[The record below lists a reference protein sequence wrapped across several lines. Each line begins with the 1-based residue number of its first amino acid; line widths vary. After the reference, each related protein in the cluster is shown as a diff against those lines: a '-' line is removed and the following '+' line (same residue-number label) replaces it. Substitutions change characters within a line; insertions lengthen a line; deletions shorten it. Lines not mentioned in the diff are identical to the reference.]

1 MGFKVNPRGVDKNKH
16 NTEPKQTQNNTKT
29 GSVDNK
35 IKQYFNSQD
44 DIVSLDD
51 FNEIQKANKSF
62 NSVFGQY
69 QGQKWSDE
77 IESQFKLSFQKDL
90 EEMTTGKQVQQNDA
104 TYVAKKPVAQPI
116 KLANANVNTNVTQPS
131 NVSEEE
137 INLLLD
143 NTPLKGTGKDF
154 LEAEKKY
161 GVNALFMVSV
171 AGAESGYGNNPAK
184 GTKYNFSGRKKLKGG
199 FMEFKNFPDSIDSFG
214 DYIQRRYTSNGK
226 TTIEKVRKAGY
237 NPNASWSKKIAN
249 EWNKN
254 ISKIK
259 DYRQFQN

>member
-1 MGFKVNPRGVDKNKH
+1 MGFRINPRGVDKNKR
-16 NTEPKQTQNNTKT
+16 NTEAKQSQNKNNT
-29 GSVDNK
+29 GSVDDK

-44 DIVSLDD
+44 DIVSSDD
-51 FNEIQKANKSF
+51 FNDIQKSSKSF

-77 IESQFKLSFQKDL
+77 IESQFKLSFQKD
-90 EEMTTGKQVQQNDA
+90 MGDIINNKQTQQNDA
-104 TYVAKKPVAQPI
+104 TYVAQKPVAQPI
-116 KLANANVNTNVTQPS
+116 KLVNVNVKTNLTQPS
-131 NVSEEE
+131 KVSEEE
-137 INLLLD
+137 LNLLLD

-154 LEAEKKY
+154 LDAEKKY
-161 GVNALFMVSV
+161 GVNAMFMVSL
-171 AGAESGYGNNPAK
+171 AGVESSYGDAPAR

-214 DYIQRRYTSNGK
+214 AYIQRRYTRSGK
-226 TTIEKVRKAGY
+226 TTVQKVQQGGY
-237 NPNASWSKKIAN
+237 NPNAAWGTRIVN

-259 DYRQFQN
+259 KYRQFQN

>member
-1 MGFKVNPRGVDKNKH
+1 MGFRINPRGVDKNKH
-16 NTEPKQTQNNTKT
+16 NPEPKQTQSNTNT
-29 GSVDNK
+29 GSVDDK

-51 FNEIQKANKSF
+51 FNDIQKSNKSF

-90 EEMTTGKQVQQNDA
+90 DDMTSGKQVQQNDA
-104 TYVAKKPVAQPI
+104 TFVAQKPVAQPI
-116 KLANANVNTNVTQPS
+116 KLANANVKTNLTQPS
-131 NVSEEE
+131 KVSEEE

-171 AGAESGYGNNPAK
+171 AGAESGYGSAPAR
-184 GTKYNFSGRKKLKGG
+184 GTKYNFSGRKKAKGG

-214 DYIQRRYTSNGK
+214 AYIKRRYTSTGK
-226 TTIEKVRKAGY
+226 TTVQKVQQGGY
-237 NPNASWSKKIAN
+237 NPNASWSVKIVK

-259 DYRQFQN
+259 NYRQFQN

>member
-1 MGFKVNPRGVDKNKH
+1 MGFRINPRGVDKNKR
-16 NTEPKQTQNNTKT
+16 NTEAKQSQNKTHT
-29 GSVDNK
+29 GSVDDK

-44 DIVSLDD
+44 DIVSADD
-51 FNEIQKANKSF
+51 FNDIQKSSKSF

-90 EEMTTGKQVQQNDA
+90 EEMTTGKQAQQNDA
-104 TYVAKKPVAQPI
+104 TFVAQKPVAQPI
-116 KLANANVNTNVTQPS
+116 KLANANAKTDLTQPS
-131 NVSEEE
+131 KVSEEE

-171 AGAESGYGNNPAK
+171 AGAESSYGSAPAR
-184 GTKYNFSGRKKLKGG
+184 GTKYNFSGRKKAKGG
-199 FMEFKNFPDSIDSFG
+199 FLEFKNFPDSIDSFG
-214 DYIQRRYTSNGK
+214 AYIQRRYTSNGK
-226 TTIEKVRKAGY
+226 TTVQKVQQGGY
-237 NPNASWSKKIAN
+237 NPNASWSAKIVK

-259 DYRQFQN
+259 NYRQFQN

>member
-1 MGFKVNPRGVDKNKH
+1 MGFRINPRGVDKNKH
-16 NTEPKQTQNNTKT
+16 NPEPKQTQNNTNT
-29 GSVDNK
+29 GSVDDK

-51 FNEIQKANKSF
+51 FNDIQKSNKSF

-90 EEMTTGKQVQQNDA
+90 EEMTSGKQVQQNDA
-104 TYVAKKPVAQPI
+104 TYVAQKPVAQPI
-116 KLANANVNTNVTQPS
+116 KLANANAKTDLTQPS
-131 NVSEEE
+131 KVSEEE

-171 AGAESGYGNNPAK
+171 AGAESSYGSAPAR
-184 GTKYNFSGRKKLKGG
+184 GTKYNFSGRKKAKGG
-199 FMEFKNFPDSIDSFG
+199 FLEFKNFPDSIDSFG
-214 DYIQRRYTSNGK
+214 AYIQRRYTSNGK
-226 TTIEKVRKAGY
+226 TTVQKVQQGGY
-237 NPNASWSKKIAN
+237 NPNASWSAKIVK

-259 DYRQFQN
+259 NYRQFQN